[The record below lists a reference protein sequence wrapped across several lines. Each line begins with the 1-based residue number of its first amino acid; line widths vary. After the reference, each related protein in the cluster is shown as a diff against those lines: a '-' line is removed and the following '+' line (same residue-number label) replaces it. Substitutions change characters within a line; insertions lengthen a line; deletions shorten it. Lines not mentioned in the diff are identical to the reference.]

1 MAIFQCAGCMN
12 NLPNKQDFEV
22 STQGLKMNRYRFI
35 LQSPK
40 FSKWQIIMT
49 RRKTRGQGV
58 AELVGALVLL
68 VPIVLTAIDLGI
80 LAIGA
85 AINDSICRD
94 AARAAASG
102 PPSEFSLGD
111 SRNLTPDKAPYQRA
125 LSVATKLY
133 STNFPAKIRNTLVA
147 VETVRDIPPNS
158 TGGAIDGD
166 VAITTTIDIYP
177 PFLVGAI
184 MGGVSLSSSHKVP
197 ITYVMKSE
205 G

>member
-1 MAIFQCAGCMN
+1 M
-12 NLPNKQDFEV
+12 
-22 STQGLKMNRYRFI
+22 
-35 LQSPK
+35 
-40 FSKWQIIMT
+40 
-49 RRKTRGQGV
+49 RRRRNRGQGI

-68 VPIVLTAIDLGI
+68 VPVALTVVDLGI

-102 PPSEFSLGD
+102 PPSEFTLGN
-111 SRNLTPDKAPYQRA
+111 SRNLTPDKAPYKRA

-133 STNFPAKIRNTLVA
+133 STNFPAKVRNTLLA
-147 VETVRDIPPNS
+147 VETVRDIPPSS

-166 VAITTTIDIYP
+166 VAISTTIDIYP
-177 PFLVGAI
+177 PFLVGAV
-184 MGGVSLSSSHKVP
+184 MGGISLSSSHKVP